1 MTARKISG
9 TRVIRKI
16 EGAFSFSRSDMTRLI
31 RDFHSEMVRGLSG
44 RKSSLKMIPTYV
56 DAATGA
62 ETGRFIALDLGGTN
76 FRILELELK
85 GRGRSRVLGVEKF
98 VLERRHIT
106 GTAEEFFDFLA
117 DCIKAFV
124 KKAEGANFEKR
135 SLGFTFSFPVR
146 QTGIASGR
154 LVRWTKGFRVGGV
167 EGADVVRLLAE
178 ALERKGLYNITI
190 ASLANDTVGTLV
202 ARSYE
207 DAACDVGVI
216 IGTGTNACYRERLLN
231 IPKWRGPATKT
242 GRMII
247 NIEWGNFDRL
257 RKTSYDKALDRSSS
271 NPGHQ
276 ILEKMVSG
284 MYLGELAR
292 LVLKD
297 AAPLG
302 WRLNPLLE
310 KRGNFS
316 AEYVSLAAG
325 DSSRTLS
332 RIGRLLRK
340 SGIRDSGG
348 SERRLVK
355 KVCDAV
361 SSRAARVSAAAIAA
375 VVTKMDPDLA
385 KPHTI
390 AIDGSVYEK
399 HPKFERGIKNALKEI
414 FGPKSPRISIVLTK
428 DGSSKGAAIIA
439 AVADGDGPH

>member
-1 MTARKISG
+1 
-9 TRVIRKI
+9 
-16 EGAFSFSRSDMTRLI
+16 
-31 RDFHSEMVRGLSG
+31 
-44 RKSSLKMIPTYV
+44 
-56 DAATGA
+56 
-62 ETGRFIALDLGGTN
+62 
-76 FRILELELK
+76 
-85 GRGRSRVLGVEKF
+85 LGVEKF